1 MTEDDFDAVLD
12 LGKGLISSEEL
23 QSWGRGGAL
32 EFSFIA
38 DVDSHMVGF
47 NLAYVEFFGIPI
59 SKLCVISGI
68 VVEEEY
74 HRLGIGYRLVEG
86 VFKAC
91 KEQNVDPTDGK
102 AMGQLAKDNAEAR
115 FLNGKVLTAKFYC
128 ANELPQ
134 VRAKA
139 AAITSNDMSALRYIW
154 DEEVA

>member
-91 KEQNVDPTDGK
+91 KEQNVD
-102 AMGQLAKDNAEAR
+102 L
-115 FLNGKVLTAKFYC
+115 
-128 ANELPQ
+128 
-134 VRAKA
+134 VRALVVDGDARLLNFTERMGFKRSTV
-139 AAITSNDMSALRYIW
+139 INYDRSMHDDI
-154 DEEVA
+154 